1 MLLVLITNPLF
12 WWTGA
17 LEQNRKGPRHNERSE
32 AISIECS
39 KAMGEP
45 PATGRQRLTRIPQS
59 LNVFIPQYTVHP
71 LPRIPASATGSH
83 STEDPWT

>member
-32 AISIECS
+32 AIPIECS
-39 KAMGEP
+39 KAMGDP
-45 PATGRQRLTRIPQS
+45 PATGRQRLATDPSILERIHP
-59 LNVFIPQYTVHP
+59 TVY
-71 LPRIPASATGSH
+71 RASAA
-83 STEDPWT
+83 